1 MASSVYRC
9 ACRNC
14 REEQLFDDYDTA
26 QEFFGEHVSR
36 GHEVELLNLAAKTG
50 EGPVRLPEDE

>member
-1 MASSVYRC
+1 MASNLYRC

-14 REEQLFDDYDTA
+14 REERLFDGYDAA
-26 QEFFGEHVSR
+26 QEFFGEHVAR

-50 EGPVRLPEDE
+50 EETVRLPEDE